1 MTKRRRRRNPKLGP
15 APVLTPV
22 DYDQDGVLEPEFVG
36 PIAPDEMAEIPVAQ
50 GGSSLSYIPSS
61 IALQIFGNTAGIA
74 GALVGFALAYKVRSA
89 KAMSLY
95 ETLLASGVIVAVT
108 FGSVFFIRSFK

>member
-1 MTKRRRRRNPKLGP
+1 MTKKRARRRRNPKFGP
-15 APVLTPV
+15 VAPEILLEDLADGNISLEVPLTP
-22 DYDQDGVLEPEFVG
+22 E
-36 PIAPDEMAEIPVAQ
+36 EMEVVPVAQ

-74 GALVGFALAYKVRSA
+74 GALVGFALAYKVRNA
-89 KAMSLY
+89 RAMSLY
-95 ETLLASGVIVAVT
+95 ETLIASGVIVAAT